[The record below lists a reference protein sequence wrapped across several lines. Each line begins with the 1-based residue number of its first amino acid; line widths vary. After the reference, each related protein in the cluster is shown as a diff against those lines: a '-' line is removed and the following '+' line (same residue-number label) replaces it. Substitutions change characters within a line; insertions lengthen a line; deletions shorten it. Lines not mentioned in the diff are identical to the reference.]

1 MTGFFYRQ
9 LAKACQ
15 AKTVTPG
22 DQISLKIDLAL
33 AHDGSGPAILE
44 AFRSEPRQPAG
55 YCRVLFTLDH
65 AFPAPTVA
73 DRTFQLELAKLSAR
87 HRFLLFRNGE
97 GVLHQVVAEE
107 ESLWPGMIIV
117 GADGHV
123 ATAGAFGALA
133 FSVSPKDFVTAVC
146 NGSYILTVPQQI
158 VITLT
163 GRLSPP
169 AMARD
174 LAMHII
180 NRFAPVIQGKAVLL
194 TGPAID
200 LLTVSEKMALCNFLP
215 EGGVATALVLPQ
227 GEQLAHDITID
238 TQSITPLVCLPGNR
252 LSFTPPANLVEE
264 RISVAIVGGC
274 SSGRLDDIKVL
285 AEVLAKNDVH
295 PEVTCLV
302 TPASRNVLAAM
313 DILKLSAL
321 LRKAGA
327 IVLPPGCGPCPGK
340 HFGLLSEQDTAI
352 TTTIRG
358 NPGRIGAK
366 EARIFL
372 ASPLTV
378 AWSAVNGKIATV
390 PGCP

>member
-1 MTGFFYRQ
+1 M
-9 LAKACQ
+9 
-15 AKTVTPG
+15 
-22 DQISLKIDLAL
+22 
-33 AHDGSGPAILE
+33 
-44 AFRSEPRQPAG
+44 
-55 YCRVLFTLDH
+55 
-65 AFPAPTVA
+65 A
-73 DRTFQLELAKLSAR
+73 DRAFQLKMAKLSAR

-133 FSVSPKDFVTAVC
+133 FSVNPKDFVTAVC
-146 NGSYILTVPQQI
+146 NGSYILTVPKQI

-180 NRFAPVIQGKAVLL
+180 NRYAPVIQGKAVLL
-194 TGPAID
+194 TGSAID

-238 TQSITPLVCLPGNR
+238 THSITPLVCLPGNR
-252 LSFTPPANLVEE
+252 LNFTPPANLVEE

-313 DILKLSAL
+313 DTLKLSVL

-327 IVLPPGCGPCPGK
+327 IVLRAGLWPLPGETFWPPQRAGYRNHHHDPWQPGAHRGK
-340 HFGLLSEQDTAI
+340 GSTNLPRLTLDGGLV
-352 TTTIRG
+352 
-358 NPGRIGAK
+358 GRQRQNSNRTGLPLK
-366 EARIFL
+366 KQFL
-372 ASPLTV
+372 RKRRDLLLTFYNCLV
-378 AWSAVNGKIATV
+378 TRSIEL
-390 PGCP
+390 